1 MRIIEFEIGNYKEI
15 WKKMIE
21 FTETR
26 TKDTQDELWI
36 TEHNPIYTL
45 GKNANENNIID
56 AGDIPVLRVDRG
68 GEVTYHGPGQI
79 IIYVLIDL
87 KRKGLNVSDLIFILE
102 ESIIQ
107 LLKKYNISAN
117 RMKKAPGVGL
127 AANQIGILK
136 KIITVHI
143 FNEEKKINKT
153 YALFNPIIKSYSKE
167 TIVME
172 EGCLSFPKQFI
183 DIERPSSIEI
193 EYLDQNNNLI
203 KEEKEGYEARILQ
216 HEVDHLYGKL
226 FVDYLSTL
234 KKNKIIKRVQKL
246 KKIGEI

>member
-1 MRIIEFEIGNYKEI
+1 MRIVEFEIGNYKEI

-107 LLKKYNISAN
+107 LLKKYNIRAS
-117 RMKKAPGVGL
+117 RMKKAPGVYVDSMKI
-127 AANQIGILK
+127 ASIGIRVFRGCTYHGLSFNYDVDLAPFFGINTCGFDQLNVTSLK
-136 KIITVHI
+136 KLNINENKAIILREI
-143 FNEEKKINKT
+143 NE
-153 YALFNPIIKSYSKE
+153 
-167 TIVME
+167 
-172 EGCLSFPKQFI
+172 
-183 DIERPSSIEI
+183 
-193 EYLDQNNNLI
+193 
-203 KEEKEGYEARILQ
+203 ILT
-216 HEVDHLYGKL
+216 DKL
-226 FVDYLSTL
+226 V
-234 KKNKIIKRVQKL
+234 N
-246 KKIGEI
+246 

>member
-102 ESIIQ
+102 ESIIL
-107 LLKKYNISAN
+107 LLKNYNIKAS
-117 RMKKAPGVGL
+117 RMKKAPGVYVDSMKI
-127 AANQIGILK
+127 ASIGIRVSRGCTYHGLSFNYDVDLEPFFGINTCGFDQLNVTSLK
-136 KIITVHI
+136 KLNI
-143 FNEEKKINKT
+143 NENKATLLREIN
-153 YALFNPIIKSYSKE
+153 
-167 TIVME
+167 
-172 EGCLSFPKQFI
+172 
-183 DIERPSSIEI
+183 EI
-193 EYLDQNNNLI
+193 LRD
-203 KEEKEGYEARILQ
+203 
-216 HEVDHLYGKL
+216 KL
-226 FVDYLSTL
+226 V
-234 KKNKIIKRVQKL
+234 N
-246 KKIGEI
+246 

>member
-1 MRIIEFEIGNYKEI
+1 MRIIEFEIGNYEEI

-21 FTETR
+21 FNETR

-102 ESIIQ
+102 ESIIR
-107 LLKKYNISAN
+107 LLKKYNIRAS
-117 RMKKAPGVGL
+117 RMRKAPGVYVDSMKI
-127 AANQIGILK
+127 ASIGIRVSRGCTYHGLSFNYDVDLAPFFGINTCGYDQLNVTSLK
-136 KIITVHI
+136 KLNI
-143 FNEEKKINKT
+143 NENKATLLREIN
-153 YALFNPIIKSYSKE
+153 
-167 TIVME
+167 
-172 EGCLSFPKQFI
+172 
-183 DIERPSSIEI
+183 EI
-193 EYLDQNNNLI
+193 LRD
-203 KEEKEGYEARILQ
+203 
-216 HEVDHLYGKL
+216 KL
-226 FVDYLSTL
+226 V
-234 KKNKIIKRVQKL
+234 N
-246 KKIGEI
+246 

>member
-21 FTETR
+21 FTKTR

-107 LLKKYNISAN
+107 LLKKYNIRAS
-117 RMKKAPGVGL
+117 RMKKAPGVYVDSMKI
-127 AANQIGILK
+127 ASIGIR
-136 KIITVHI
+136 VSRGC
-143 FNEEKKINKT
+143 T
-153 YALFNPIIKSYSKE
+153 YH
-167 TIVME
+167 
-172 EGCLSFPKQFI
+172 GLSFNYDVDLAPFFGIKTCGFDQLNVTSLKNLNI
-183 DIERPSSIEI
+183 NENKAILLREI
-193 EYLDQNNNLI
+193 NE
-203 KEEKEGYEARILQ
+203 ILT
-216 HEVDHLYGKL
+216 DKL
-226 FVDYLSTL
+226 V
-234 KKNKIIKRVQKL
+234 N
-246 KKIGEI
+246 

>member
-21 FTETR
+21 FTKTR

-107 LLKKYNISAN
+107 LLKKYNIRAS
-117 RMKKAPGVGL
+117 RMKKAPGVYVDSMKI
-127 AANQIGILK
+127 ASIGIR
-136 KIITVHI
+136 VSRGC
-143 FNEEKKINKT
+143 T
-153 YALFNPIIKSYSKE
+153 YH
-167 TIVME
+167 
-172 EGCLSFPKQFI
+172 GLSFNYDVDLAPFFGINTCGFDQLNVTSLKNLNI
-183 DIERPSSIEI
+183 NENKAILLREI
-193 EYLDQNNNLI
+193 NE
-203 KEEKEGYEARILQ
+203 ILK
-216 HEVDHLYGKL
+216 DKL
-226 FVDYLSTL
+226 V
-234 KKNKIIKRVQKL
+234 N
-246 KKIGEI
+246 

>member
-21 FTETR
+21 FTATR

-45 GKNANENNIID
+45 GKNANKNNIID

-107 LLKKYNISAN
+107 LLKNYNIRAS
-117 RMKKAPGVGL
+117 RMKKAPGVYVDSMKI
-127 AANQIGILK
+127 ASIGIR
-136 KIITVHI
+136 VSRGC
-143 FNEEKKINKT
+143 T
-153 YALFNPIIKSYSKE
+153 YH
-167 TIVME
+167 
-172 EGCLSFPKQFI
+172 GLSFNYDVDLAPFFGINTCGFDQLNVTSLKNLNI
-183 DIERPSSIEI
+183 NENKAILLREI
-193 EYLDQNNNLI
+193 NE
-203 KEEKEGYEARILQ
+203 ILT
-216 HEVDHLYGKL
+216 DKL
-226 FVDYLSTL
+226 V
-234 KKNKIIKRVQKL
+234 N
-246 KKIGEI
+246 

>member
-21 FTETR
+21 FTATR

-102 ESIIQ
+102 ESIIR
-107 LLKKYNISAN
+107 LLKNYNIKAI
-117 RMKKAPGVGL
+117 RMKKAPGVYVDSMKI
-127 AANQIGILK
+127 ASIGIRVSRGCTYHGLSFNYDVDLEPFFGINTCGFDQLNVTSLK
-136 KIITVHI
+136 KLNI
-143 FNEEKKINKT
+143 NENKATLLREIN
-153 YALFNPIIKSYSKE
+153 
-167 TIVME
+167 
-172 EGCLSFPKQFI
+172 
-183 DIERPSSIEI
+183 EI
-193 EYLDQNNNLI
+193 LRD
-203 KEEKEGYEARILQ
+203 
-216 HEVDHLYGKL
+216 KL
-226 FVDYLSTL
+226 V
-234 KKNKIIKRVQKL
+234 N
-246 KKIGEI
+246 

>member
-21 FTETR
+21 FTATR

-102 ESIIQ
+102 ELIIQ
-107 LLKKYNISAN
+107 LLKKYNIRAS
-117 RMKKAPGVGL
+117 RMKKAPGVYVDSMKI
-127 AANQIGILK
+127 ASIGIR
-136 KIITVHI
+136 VSRGC
-143 FNEEKKINKT
+143 T
-153 YALFNPIIKSYSKE
+153 YH
-167 TIVME
+167 
-172 EGCLSFPKQFI
+172 GLSFNYDVDLAPFFGINTCGFDQLNVTSLKNLNI
-183 DIERPSSIEI
+183 NENKAILLREI
-193 EYLDQNNNLI
+193 NE
-203 KEEKEGYEARILQ
+203 ILT
-216 HEVDHLYGKL
+216 DKL
-226 FVDYLSTL
+226 V
-234 KKNKIIKRVQKL
+234 N
-246 KKIGEI
+246 

>member
-21 FTETR
+21 FTATR

-102 ESIIQ
+102 ESIIR
-107 LLKKYNISAN
+107 LLKNYNIKAS
-117 RMKKAPGVGL
+117 RMKKAPGVYVDSMKI
-127 AANQIGILK
+127 ASIGIRVSRGCTYHGLSFNYDVDLAPFFGINTCGFDQLNVTSLK
-136 KIITVHI
+136 KLNINENKAIILREI
-143 FNEEKKINKT
+143 NE
-153 YALFNPIIKSYSKE
+153 
-167 TIVME
+167 
-172 EGCLSFPKQFI
+172 
-183 DIERPSSIEI
+183 
-193 EYLDQNNNLI
+193 
-203 KEEKEGYEARILQ
+203 ILT
-216 HEVDHLYGKL
+216 DKL
-226 FVDYLSTL
+226 V
-234 KKNKIIKRVQKL
+234 N
-246 KKIGEI
+246 

>member
-21 FTETR
+21 FTATR

-45 GKNANENNIID
+45 GKNANKNNIID

-107 LLKKYNISAN
+107 LLKKYNIRAS
-117 RMKKAPGVGL
+117 RMKKAPGVYVDSMKI
-127 AANQIGILK
+127 ASIGIR
-136 KIITVHI
+136 VSRGC
-143 FNEEKKINKT
+143 T
-153 YALFNPIIKSYSKE
+153 YH
-167 TIVME
+167 
-172 EGCLSFPKQFI
+172 GLSFNYDVDLAPFFGINTCGFDQLNVTSLKNLNI
-183 DIERPSSIEI
+183 NENKAILLREI
-193 EYLDQNNNLI
+193 NE
-203 KEEKEGYEARILQ
+203 ILT
-216 HEVDHLYGKL
+216 GKL
-226 FVDYLSTL
+226 VS
-234 KKNKIIKRVQKL
+234 
-246 KKIGEI
+246 

>member
-1 MRIIEFEIGNYKEI
+1 MRIIEFEKGDYKEI

-102 ESIIQ
+102 ELIIQ
-107 LLKKYNISAN
+107 LLKKYNIRAS
-117 RMKKAPGVGL
+117 RMKKAPGVYVDSMKI
-127 AANQIGILK
+127 ASIGIR
-136 KIITVHI
+136 VYRGC
-143 FNEEKKINKT
+143 T
-153 YALFNPIIKSYSKE
+153 YH
-167 TIVME
+167 
-172 EGCLSFPKQFI
+172 GLSFNYDVDLAPFFGINTCGFDQLNVTSLKNLNI
-183 DIERPSSIEI
+183 NENKAILLREI
-193 EYLDQNNNLI
+193 NE
-203 KEEKEGYEARILQ
+203 ILT
-216 HEVDHLYGKL
+216 DKL
-226 FVDYLSTL
+226 V
-234 KKNKIIKRVQKL
+234 N
-246 KKIGEI
+246 

>member
-21 FTETR
+21 FTKTR

-56 AGDIPVLRVDRG
+56 ASDIPVLRVDRG

-107 LLKKYNISAN
+107 LLKKYNIRAS
-117 RMKKAPGVGL
+117 RMKKAPGVYVDSMKI
-127 AANQIGILK
+127 ASIGIR
-136 KIITVHI
+136 VSRGC
-143 FNEEKKINKT
+143 T
-153 YALFNPIIKSYSKE
+153 YH
-167 TIVME
+167 
-172 EGCLSFPKQFI
+172 GLSFNYDVDLAPFFGINTCGFDQLNVTSLKNLNI
-183 DIERPSSIEI
+183 NENKAILLREI
-193 EYLDQNNNLI
+193 NE
-203 KEEKEGYEARILQ
+203 ILT
-216 HEVDHLYGKL
+216 DKL
-226 FVDYLSTL
+226 V
-234 KKNKIIKRVQKL
+234 N
-246 KKIGEI
+246 

>member
-21 FTETR
+21 FTATR

-107 LLKKYNISAN
+107 LLKKYNIRAS
-117 RMKKAPGVGL
+117 RMKKAPGVYVDSMKI
-127 AANQIGILK
+127 ASIGIRVSRGCTYHGLSFNYDVDLAPFFGINTCGFDQLNVTSLK
-136 KIITVHI
+136 KLNINENKAIILREI
-143 FNEEKKINKT
+143 NE
-153 YALFNPIIKSYSKE
+153 
-167 TIVME
+167 
-172 EGCLSFPKQFI
+172 
-183 DIERPSSIEI
+183 
-193 EYLDQNNNLI
+193 
-203 KEEKEGYEARILQ
+203 ILT
-216 HEVDHLYGKL
+216 DKL
-226 FVDYLSTL
+226 V
-234 KKNKIIKRVQKL
+234 N
-246 KKIGEI
+246 

>member
-15 WKKMIE
+15 WKKMVE
-21 FTETR
+21 FTATR

-87 KRKGLNVSDLIFILE
+87 KRKGLNVSNLIFILE

-107 LLKKYNISAN
+107 LLKNYNIRAS
-117 RMKKAPGVGL
+117 RMKKAPGVYVDSMKI
-127 AANQIGILK
+127 ASIGIRVSRGCTYHGLSFNYDVDLEPFFGINTCGFDQLNVTSLK
-136 KIITVHI
+136 KLNI
-143 FNEEKKINKT
+143 NENKATLLREIN
-153 YALFNPIIKSYSKE
+153 
-167 TIVME
+167 
-172 EGCLSFPKQFI
+172 
-183 DIERPSSIEI
+183 EI
-193 EYLDQNNNLI
+193 LRD
-203 KEEKEGYEARILQ
+203 
-216 HEVDHLYGKL
+216 KL
-226 FVDYLSTL
+226 V
-234 KKNKIIKRVQKL
+234 N
-246 KKIGEI
+246 

>member
-102 ESIIQ
+102 ELIIQ
-107 LLKKYNISAN
+107 LLKKYNIRAS
-117 RMKKAPGVGL
+117 RMKKAPGVYVDSMKI
-127 AANQIGILK
+127 ASIGIR
-136 KIITVHI
+136 VSRGC
-143 FNEEKKINKT
+143 T
-153 YALFNPIIKSYSKE
+153 YH
-167 TIVME
+167 
-172 EGCLSFPKQFI
+172 GLSFNYDVDLAPFFGINTCGFDQLNVTSLKNLNI
-183 DIERPSSIEI
+183 NENKAILLREI
-193 EYLDQNNNLI
+193 NE
-203 KEEKEGYEARILQ
+203 ILT
-216 HEVDHLYGKL
+216 DKL
-226 FVDYLSTL
+226 V
-234 KKNKIIKRVQKL
+234 N
-246 KKIGEI
+246 

>member
-1 MRIIEFEIGNYKEI
+1 MRIVEFEIGNYKEI

-102 ESIIQ
+102 ESIIR
-107 LLKKYNISAN
+107 LLKNYNIKAS
-117 RMKKAPGVGL
+117 RMKKAPGVYVDSMKI
-127 AANQIGILK
+127 ASIGIRVSRGCTYHGLSFNYDVDLDPFFGINTCGYDQLNVTSLK
-136 KIITVHI
+136 KLNI
-143 FNEEKKINKT
+143 NENKATLLREIN
-153 YALFNPIIKSYSKE
+153 
-167 TIVME
+167 
-172 EGCLSFPKQFI
+172 
-183 DIERPSSIEI
+183 EI
-193 EYLDQNNNLI
+193 LRD
-203 KEEKEGYEARILQ
+203 
-216 HEVDHLYGKL
+216 KL
-226 FVDYLSTL
+226 V
-234 KKNKIIKRVQKL
+234 N
-246 KKIGEI
+246 

>member
-21 FTETR
+21 FTATR

-107 LLKKYNISAN
+107 LLKKYNIRAS
-117 RMKKAPGVGL
+117 RMKKAPGVYVDSMKI
-127 AANQIGILK
+127 ASIGIR
-136 KIITVHI
+136 VSRGC
-143 FNEEKKINKT
+143 T
-153 YALFNPIIKSYSKE
+153 YH
-167 TIVME
+167 
-172 EGCLSFPKQFI
+172 GLSFNYDVDLAPFFGINTCGFDQLNVTSLKNLNI
-183 DIERPSSIEI
+183 NENKAILLRVINEI
-193 EYLDQNNNLI
+193 LTD
-203 KEEKEGYEARILQ
+203 
-216 HEVDHLYGKL
+216 KL
-226 FVDYLSTL
+226 V
-234 KKNKIIKRVQKL
+234 N
-246 KKIGEI
+246 

>member
-21 FTETR
+21 FTATR

-102 ESIIQ
+102 ESIIR
-107 LLKKYNISAN
+107 LLKNYNIKAS
-117 RMKKAPGVGL
+117 RMKKAPGVYVDSMKI
-127 AANQIGILK
+127 ASIGIRVSRGCTYHGLSFNYDVDLEPFFGINTCGFDQLNVTSLK
-136 KIITVHI
+136 KLNI
-143 FNEEKKINKT
+143 NENKT
-153 YALFNPIIKSYSKE
+153 TL
-167 TIVME
+167 
-172 EGCLSFPKQFI
+172 L
-183 DIERPSSIEI
+183 REI
-193 EYLDQNNNLI
+193 NE
-203 KEEKEGYEARILQ
+203 ILR
-216 HEVDHLYGKL
+216 DKL
-226 FVDYLSTL
+226 V
-234 KKNKIIKRVQKL
+234 N
-246 KKIGEI
+246 

>member
-21 FTETR
+21 FTATR

-107 LLKKYNISAN
+107 LLKKYNISAS
-117 RMKKAPGVGL
+117 RMKKAPGVYVDSMKI
-127 AANQIGILK
+127 ASIGIRVSRGCTYHGLSFNYDVDLEPFFGINTCGFNQLNVTSLK
-136 KIITVHI
+136 KLNI
-143 FNEEKKINKT
+143 NENKATLLREIN
-153 YALFNPIIKSYSKE
+153 
-167 TIVME
+167 
-172 EGCLSFPKQFI
+172 
-183 DIERPSSIEI
+183 EI
-193 EYLDQNNNLI
+193 LRD
-203 KEEKEGYEARILQ
+203 
-216 HEVDHLYGKL
+216 KL
-226 FVDYLSTL
+226 V
-234 KKNKIIKRVQKL
+234 N
-246 KKIGEI
+246 